1 MSLPGTKGGPLLY
14 ASSLVLGEFGSFW
27 TIGYNTSEPAD
38 SCGPWLFS
46 FAPPGMLPEAFP
58 PQPSAYSSL
67 SSLDMDILQHFFT
80 RVTNR

>member
-1 MSLPGTKGGPLLY
+1 MHLHLFWGNLALFGPLGITHQNQLTPV
-14 ASSLVLGEFGSFW
+14 APGF
-27 TIGYNTSEPAD
+27 
-38 SCGPWLFS
+38 FS